1 MVNLNGLMLLLFGQ
15 KNAKFIDGNR
25 TSSFINSAT
34 TCNMMAFMRFC
45 HGLVDSSHACH
56 FEYIGKVYKH
66 EKTKH

>member
-1 MVNLNGLMLLLFGQ
+1 MLLLFGQ

>member
-1 MVNLNGLMLLLFGQ
+1 MVNLNGLMLLLYGQ

-34 TCNMMAFMRFC
+34 TCIMMAFMRFC